1 MKKLPFL
8 ALPILLL
15 ACSDHS
21 APTGFKAVEPAQM
34 DSSRTGCPE
43 LIGSYLLGSVVEE
56 NPVLADW
63 LGGASKGMT
72 FWVFD
77 SLVGSNAYNM
87 RIQAQRQNFLAAA
100 KQLQQAKPT
109 DYYQWRT
116 QLAKALKDNKE
127 SDRDL
132 VQQIAQIGPVFRFKA
147 QVHGYACGDGW
158 MKIMEAEKRVE
169 EDADSYISQQD
180 LWVARD
186 ELGNLLFRTD
196 IYRQK
201 PGWTFWA
208 AGGAGVRLIK
218 TGQLWHKMQKAPD
231 NLQPID
237 WDEKELPLGEPT
249 HASVM
254 CKKNVAAFV
263 DFNQQLF
270 AHMPAGVFLEKFIP
284 LDNNPAAPCSQ
295 QRLQVAIGATSLAL
309 AEEFLNKIRQMGA
322 VRALEIIETRMGE
335 RDKVQLLLEITA
347 AFQLN

>member
-1 MKKLPFL
+1 MKKRPFL

-15 ACSDHS
+15 ACTDHS
-21 APTGFKAVEPAQM
+21 APAGFKAVVPVQM
-34 DSSRTGCPE
+34 DTSRTGCPE
-43 LIGSYLLGSVVEE
+43 LIGSYLLGSVLQE

-63 LGGASKGMT
+63 LGNASKGMT

-77 SLVGSNAYNM
+77 SLVGSNAYNL

-100 KQLQQAKPT
+100 KHVQQAAPT

-116 QLAKALKDNKE
+116 LLAKSVKENKE
-127 SDRDL
+127 SDRDFL
-132 VQQIAQIGPVFRFKA
+132 QKIAELGPVFRFKA
-147 QVHGYACGDGW
+147 QVHGYACSDGW
-158 MKIMEAEKRVE
+158 LKIMEAERRVNQ
-169 EDADSYISQQD
+169 DADSFISQQD
-180 LWVARD
+180 LWVGRD
-186 ELGNLLFRTD
+186 KLGNLLLRTD

-231 NLQPID
+231 NMQPSD

-249 HASVM
+249 HASAM
-254 CKKNVAAFV
+254 CKKDVAAFV
-263 DFNQQLF
+263 DFNQQLI

-284 LDNNPAAPCSQ
+284 LDNNPAAPCSE
-295 QRLQVAIGATSLAL
+295 QRLQVAIGATSRTL
-309 AEEFLNKIRQMGA
+309 AEDFLNKIRQMAA

-335 RDKVQLLLEITA
+335 RDKVQLLLEITV